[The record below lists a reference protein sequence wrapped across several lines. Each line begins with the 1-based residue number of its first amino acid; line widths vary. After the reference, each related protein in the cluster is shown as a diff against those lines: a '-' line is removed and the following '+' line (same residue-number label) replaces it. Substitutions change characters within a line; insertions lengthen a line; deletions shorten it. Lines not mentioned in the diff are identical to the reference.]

1 MQAGSILAF
10 KASSTKQAR
19 WACLGSQSDFLFLAH
34 CAANYIMVVS
44 IKYLGPGGGIGL
56 SALLFCYDVNNL
68 SVK

>member
-1 MQAGSILAF
+1 MLAF

-44 IKYLGPGGGIGL
+44 INYLGAGG
-56 SALLFCYDVNNL
+56 ALACQICCFAMM
-68 SVK
+68 